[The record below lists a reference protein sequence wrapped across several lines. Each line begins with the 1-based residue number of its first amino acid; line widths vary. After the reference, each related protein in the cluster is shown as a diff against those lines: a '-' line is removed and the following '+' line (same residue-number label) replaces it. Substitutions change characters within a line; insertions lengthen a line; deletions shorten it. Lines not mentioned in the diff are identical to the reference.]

1 MEPPL
6 NSVDM
11 KVGVRVACEA
21 KDYEDVA
28 VKTQRDPFLKVCI
41 RTELMHVGVARRRD
55 G

>member
-11 KVGVRVACEA
+11 KVGVGTAREA

-28 VKTQRDPFLKVCI
+28 VKTQRDPFLKVGI
-41 RTELMHVGVARRRD
+41 RMELMHVGVEKRAD
-55 G
+55 A

>member
-11 KVGVRVACEA
+11 KVGVSVACEA

-28 VKTQRDPFLKVCI
+28 VKTQRDPVLKVGI
-41 RTELMHVGVARRRD
+41 RMELMHVGVARRRD